1 MCTLLGRAIVL
12 PDTQAKAEKEE
23 EQLTHYMDFDPYV
36 IRERNNQ
43 MHREVNSLRL
53 EEQVRQERGSSGS
66 RFVALAKKGVRP
78 LLRAAHLAG

>member
-66 RFVALAKKGVRP
+66 RFVAFAKRGLRT
-78 LLRAAHLAG
+78 LLYEVQRAG